1 MKSYEEL
8 KKEFESLK
16 VGEDFCVSG
25 ECETDSQNDLKD
37 YPDYT
42 EALYKL
48 LMAPS
53 LNGVYITRWDLK
65 EIAAQCG
72 ESIAIGPRKRMFE
85 QLMSFASNKE
95 NMKNFLTQVEQY
107 IMNKLDIYEELAS
120 EFPASKA
127 IFDGF
132 SAKANF
138 TVRNLP
144 NVIKEYF

>member
-1 MKSYEEL
+1 
-8 KKEFESLK
+8 
-16 VGEDFCVSG
+16 
-25 ECETDSQNDLKD
+25 
-37 YPDYT
+37 
-42 EALYKL
+42 
-48 LMAPS
+48 MAPS

-127 IFDGF
+127 IFD
-132 SAKANF
+132 
-138 TVRNLP
+138 
-144 NVIKEYF
+144 